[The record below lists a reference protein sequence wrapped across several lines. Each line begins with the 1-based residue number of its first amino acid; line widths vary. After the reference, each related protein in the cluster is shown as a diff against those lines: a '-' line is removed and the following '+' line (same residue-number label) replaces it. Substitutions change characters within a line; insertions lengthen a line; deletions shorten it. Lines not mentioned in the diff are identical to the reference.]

1 MNMKKVLAIML
12 MFAVLFMC
20 VLTIN
25 VKASNEVVEPD
36 GTNPI
41 TTAISKLQGDGTET
55 ISLKEGATYEENVEI
70 VKSVT
75 IDGNGATI
83 DGKINIT
90 ANNSTIVL
98 KNATVKCEEGKPI
111 TLLNVS
117 GNGNTVE
124 VENVTFEGGQNAI
137 VVNNLGQSLTLNGV
151 DMSGFYGKA
160 VYSDS
165 IKNLTITNSTFD
177 ASGTINAGDH
187 TNEDSKRAG
196 SAIDLNFGNTVSG
209 VEVDKV
215 QISNNNFS
223 NVKLAAGET
232 LEQSTAG
239 AIKIKIKN
247 SDNVKSIG
255 NIVIENNNFA
265 DNLRDIVIGTQSVS
279 AGTPTDSAAFNI
291 VLSGNTRTQ
300 NGEKANEVKVT
311 NNTMTGTEEERTETI
326 PADVRTT
333 KDFSAKVTIKI
344 GDKTFELTKGT
355 TLSELDLSDIKTKQ
369 GYTFKNF
376 VIEGTDTVVSE
387 TQGLIANMTLVP
399 VFEKVAT
406 EEPNANEETNTTIE
420 EETTEKNENEE
431 NIENPQTGDAI
442 ILYTVMGLVAI
453 IGIAFIVKK
462 IKK

>member
-20 VLTIN
+20 LLTIN

-55 ISLKEGATYEENVEI
+55 VLLKEGATYEENVEI
-70 VKSVT
+70 AKSVT
-75 IDGNGATI
+75 INGNGATI

-98 KNATVKCEEGKPI
+98 KNATVKFEEGKPI

-165 IKNLTITNSTFD
+165 IENLIVTNSTFD

-196 SAIDLNFGNTVSG
+196 SVIDLNFGNTIS
-209 VEVDKV
+209 EVKV
-215 QISNNNFS
+215 NKIEISNNEFS
-223 NVKLAAGET
+223 NVKLAEGET
-232 LEQSTAG
+232 LEESTAG

-247 SDNVKSIG
+247 INNVESFDR
-255 NIVIENNNFA
+255 VTIENNNFT

-279 AGTPTDSAAFNI
+279 GGTVTDSAAFNV

-300 NGEKANEVKVT
+300 NREKSNEVKVT
-311 NNTMTGTEEERTETI
+311 NNSIAGTEEERTETI
-326 PADVRTT
+326 PSDIKTT
-333 KDFSAKVTIKI
+333 KDFSARVTIKI

-369 GYTFKNF
+369 GYVFKNF
-376 VIEGTDTVVSE
+376 IIEGTDTVVSE

-399 VFEKVAT
+399 VFEESAT
-406 EEPNANEETNTTIE
+406 EESTPEEETNTTVKDE
-420 EETTEKNENEE
+420 TEKAEKEE
-431 NIENPQTGDAI
+431 NIVNPQTGDAI
-442 ILYTVMGLVAI
+442 ILYTVIGLASIV
-453 IGIAFIVKK
+453 GIALIVKK
-462 IKK
+462 IKKQ